1 MIRRLLFA
9 GSALAVAL
17 LVASP
22 AEAQLNLRGLKFP
35 ASLQNVFLLRGD
47 AVQTELGLK
56 DEQKASISELAT
68 ALQQEAFEIFSG
80 LQDLTQDEQKEQMP
94 EVMQMIADKGKEI
107 EEKVDK
113 ILAEEQKTRLK
124 ELSVQSRGPQ
134 ALEDDE
140 IAAALKVTD
149 EQKKKLEA
157 IREEGN
163 AAMQEMFTSL
173 RASGG
178 DQGAMREKI
187 GVMRKELSDKALALL
202 TPEQREQFDKLK
214 GKEFKFPSGR
224 GGGGGLPF

>member
-17 LVASP
+17 LAASP
-22 AEAQLNLRGLKFP
+22 AQAQLNLRGLKFP

-56 DEQKASISELAT
+56 DEQKTAISELAT

-80 LQDLTQDEQKEQMP
+80 LQDLTPDEQKEQMP

-107 EEKVDK
+107 QEKVDK
-113 ILAEEQKTRLK
+113 ILADEQKTRLK
-124 ELSVQSRGPQ
+124 ELSVQARGPQ
-134 ALEDDE
+134 ALEDEE
-140 IAAALKVTD
+140 IAATLKLTD
-149 EQKKKLEA
+149 EQKKSLET

-163 AAMQEMFTSL
+163 AAIQEAFTAL
-173 RASGG
+173 RAEGG
-178 DQGAMREKI
+178 DQGKMREKM
-187 GVMRKELSDKALALL
+187 GEMRKQLSDKALAVL

-214 GKEFKFPSGR
+214 GKEFKFPTGR